1 MRFCMITTFYP
12 PHSFGGDAT
21 YVRNLSRALAAR
33 GHEVTVVS
41 CTDSYML
48 SSSAQT
54 VEEEQND
61 AGVNV
66 VRLRSRWGALSP
78 LITQQS
84 GHPGLK
90 KSALAEILSAS
101 FDVINFHNISLI
113 GGPGVLAL
121 GTAPVKLYTL
131 HEHWLV
137 CPTHIFW
144 KNKTKACDR
153 KTCIS
158 CSIRSGIPPQLWR
171 YTGLRDRSLSHVD
184 RLLSPSDYT
193 ARRHVEG
200 GIQRPISVLPLF
212 SSLEIRDAP
221 PLEQKLRPSFI
232 FAGRVTAS
240 KGIEPLLRVAA
251 NMPDVDLAVVGDG
264 DQLATLRS
272 EYATCPNISFHG
284 RLPQGQLVGLY
295 AGVNA
300 LILPSIAPETF
311 GLGIVE
317 AAACHTPSIVSHGSG
332 GGAEIIERTGGGMIY
347 SGDGELVAA
356 MQKLAYDHQYL
367 MELRSLAFAG
377 YRNFY
382 TEDHHMDLYLQT
394 VAEIADS
401 KRASSDRAANARS
414 N

>member
-48 SSSAQT
+48 SSSAQS
-54 VEEEQND
+54 VEEEQDD

-90 KSALAEILSAS
+90 KSALAGILSAS

-171 YTGLRDRSLSHVD
+171 YTGLRDRGLSHVD

-212 SSLEIRDAP
+212 SSLELRDAP
-221 PLEQKLRPSFI
+221 PLEQESRPSFI

-251 NMPDVDLAVVGDG
+251 SMSDVDLAVVGDG

-272 EYATCPNISFHG
+272 EYATCPNLSFHG
-284 RLPQGQLVGLY
+284 RLPQEQLVSLY
-295 AGVNA
+295 AGANA

-332 GGAEIIERTGGGMIY
+332 GGAEIIARTGGGMIY
-347 SGDGELVAA
+347 AGDDELVAA
-356 MQKLAYDHQYL
+356 MRKLAYDQQHL
-367 MELRSLAFAG
+367 TKLRSLAFAG
-377 YRNFY
+377 YKNYY
-382 TEDHHMDLYLQT
+382 TEGCHLDLYLRY
-394 VAEIADS
+394 VAEIADL
-401 KRASSDRAANARS
+401 KQASSDRAENARC